1 MIAARVAVF
10 ALLLAACGGPAVIWT
25 GHTPDRRRTV
35 EVIEHDDRQ
44 YVVVDGQRRAAYH
57 AIAGWSI
64 ELSDDGHIAFAA
76 RVGAHWVVVHDG
88 RAGASWD
95 AVGELLL
102 APGNRLTYI
111 AERAGRW
118 HVVTDGV
125 VGPPHDI
132 VLADSLTAS
141 PDGRRIAY
149 VASDDHAA
157 AGANATAPTAGAN
170 ATAPTAGALGP
181 DRAARRRGHRA
192 YVDGK
197 PGPRFDG
204 IGELAFT
211 ADSAR
216 VVYAA
221 RQGRTAQVVVDQV
234 AGPAW
239 RAVDHLTLS
248 PSGHRV
254 AYAALE
260 GDLWRVIVDDV
271 HGPAVDQVRRIR
283 FSGDAAHVAWLA
295 TVADRGVLAV
305 DDRPIAAPVTRD
317 SFAFGPGASGAGYRL
332 AYVAPAEG
340 GGEQMMVD
348 GVAGPTHVEIGEPAW
363 SPDGRVAYSA
373 RTRERASL
381 IVDGTER
388 FGGTWVGEPV
398 FSPDGKR
405 LAFLAQ
411 QGQAW
416 LAIVD
421 GKPHRFDLV
430 LEDSLA
436 FSADSQHWAVVAG
449 ELTTETL
456 FFAVDGTRR
465 VRLEPR
471 ELYSAATRHTSVLEP
486 DPEATDLL
494 RRWSEAE
501 ANRAS
506 DR

>member
-1 MIAARVAVF
+1 MIAAPRAAVLAAPRAVAIAS
-10 ALLLAACGGPAVIWT
+10 ALALAACGGPAVIWT

-35 EVIEHDDRQ
+35 EVIEDDDRQ
-44 YVVVDGQRRAAYH
+44 YVVVDGQRRAAYR

-76 RVGAHWVVVHDG
+76 RVGARWVVVHDG
-88 RAGASWD
+88 RAGESWD
-95 AVGELLL
+95 AIGELQL

-125 VGPPHDI
+125 AGPAHDA

-141 PDGRRIAY
+141 PDGRRVAY
-149 VASDDHAA
+149 AA
-157 AGANATAPTAGAN
+157 IEDRTGGRAG
-170 ATAPTAGALGP
+170 
-181 DRAARRRGHRA
+181 RGHRV

-197 PGPRFDG
+197 PGPFHDG
-204 IGELAFT
+204 VGQLAFT
-211 ADSAR
+211 ADGAR
-216 VVYAA
+216 VVYT
-221 RQGRTAQVVVDQV
+221 GREGRVAHVVVDHV

-239 RAVDHLTLS
+239 RGVEQLTLS
-248 PSGHRV
+248 PAGHRV
-254 AYAALE
+254 AYAALD
-260 GDLWRVIVDDV
+260 GDVWRVIVDEAQ
-271 HGPAVDQVRRIR
+271 GPAVDRVRRIR
-283 FSGDAAHVAWLA
+283 FSADGTHVAWLA
-295 TVADRGVLAV
+295 TVDDRGVLAV

-317 SFAFGPGASGAGYRL
+317 AFAFGPSTAPAYRL
-332 AYVAPAEG
+332 AYVAPVDG
-340 GGEQMMVD
+340 GGEQVIVD
-348 GVAGPTHVEIGEPAW
+348 GIAGPAYDEVGEPVW

-373 RTRERASL
+373 RQKDRDSL
-381 IVDGTER
+381 IVDGKER
-388 FGGTWVGEPV
+388 SSGTWVGAPV

-430 LEDSLA
+430 MEDSLA
-436 FSADSQHWAVVAG
+436 FSADSRHWAVVAG
-449 ELTTETL
+449 ELKTETL

-494 RRWSEAE
+494 RRWSQAE

-506 DR
+506 HR